1 MFLVV
6 WLVWLVWL
14 LIFLILD
21 HSHLEMTCNNWQWM
35 SGLKLQNPLFAKMSV
50 VGFLLE
56 SFGLFPH
63 FLLQF
68 LQGEVDL
75 LLIGL
80 VCRLQVLFLLDQA
93 DDLVSDLRLRPLRG
107 HDRRSDTV
115 GANQHSRLVYWVL
128 ANTKV
133 MHIRVPAKNSLIFHL
148 IFA

>member
-1 MFLVV
+1 
-6 WLVWLVWL
+6 
-14 LIFLILD
+14 
-21 HSHLEMTCNNWQWM
+21 M

-68 LQGEVDL
+68 LQGEVDF

-80 VCRLQVLFLLDQA
+80 VCRLQVLFLLHQA

-115 GANQHSRLVYWVL
+115 GANQHSRLVY
-128 ANTKV
+128 
-133 MHIRVPAKNSLIFHL
+133 
-148 IFA
+148 